1 MGSLFSTPKPP
12 KPQPLPPLPPA
23 PPAAATVQQLAPPAI
38 KETDKAVQ
46 EAVAEASRRRSR
58 ARGFRSTILSKAMPD
73 GTPSLQTTLGS

>member
-1 MGSLFSTPKPP
+1 MGSLFSSPKPP
-12 KPQPLPPLPPA
+12 KAA
-23 PPAAATVQQLAPPAI
+23 PPVVPDPVTLAPPAV

-46 EAVAEASRRRSR
+46 EAVAEASRRRSK